1 MKSFVLTGSLVL
13 AVLVLAACGG
23 AATPAPQAM
32 PTPIAA
38 AMPSAT
44 SPPPSPAPPASP
56 TSAPTATQA
65 AAPTEAPTDAPT
77 DAPPAT
83 ATNAPTAVALSP
95 EVGHQIWESKPCS
108 TCHGANAEGNIGP
121 SLAGTGL
128 TFDAVLLRVRAGK
141 GPMPAFTTD
150 QISDLEVQQ
159 IYTWLESLPP
169 PSPAATATTPPTA
182 TAEVA
187 RRAPTATSPPVALV
201 QPSPIP
207 PPNYPTGSLNAFWAS
222 VNDLKVKTDFTKDLP
237 ARQAQDDA
245 GRLAI
250 LKQYAGQAVG
260 DGQNALAQGNQ
271 SLGEVTNEQV
281 KTDIRNALNA
291 VQQII
296 DQANQASGQ
305 STFGTAYQN
314 ASEMTRLARIEALPW
329 ATQAVRDAGLTGTVR
344 VRVTDQAGRP
354 IPNAFVT
361 VLTSR
366 NPVGVQTDAN
376 GRATVVNAAA
386 VPALQVKAYGAGLVY
401 HEAHANLA
409 PGSTVETDI
418 ALPSA
423 NLAGQAPR
431 SAGASITPSS
441 GSGSATVTFRMQ
453 ATDPQGAQDLAED
466 QIFALNPTLG
476 MAYVLP
482 AAGNNQYAFQ
492 AQLPGLAAGPQTW
505 YFFAVDHECNTS
517 NVIPVRYTVR

>member
-1 MKSFVLTGSLVL
+1 VKSFVLTNSLVL

-23 AATPAPQAM
+23 AATVAPEAT
-32 PTPIAA
+32 PTPITAE
-38 AMPSAT
+38 MPSAT
-44 SPPPSPAPPASP
+44 PPPPSPAPPASP

-65 AAPTEAPTDAPT
+65 AATEAPTDVPADAPT
-77 DAPPAT
+77 AT
-83 ATNAPTAVALSP
+83 ATSAPTAVPLSP

-108 TCHGANAEGNIGP
+108 TCHGANAEGGIGP

-128 TFDAVLLRVRAGK
+128 TFDAVLLRVRTGK
-141 GPMPAFTTD
+141 APMPAFTTD

-159 IYTWLESLPP
+159 IYTWLRSLPP
-169 PSPAATATTPPTA
+169 PSPEATATEPPTA
-182 TAEVA
+182 TAEAA
-187 RRAPTATSPPVALV
+187 RPAPTSTSPAVALV

-207 PPNYPTGSLNAFWAS
+207 PPNYPTGSLNAFWAG
-222 VNDLKVKTDFTKDLP
+222 VNDLKVKADFTKDLP

-245 GRLAI
+245 GRLAV

-281 KTDIRNALNA
+281 KTDIRSALNA

-296 DQANQASGQ
+296 DQANQGLGQ
-305 STFGTAYQN
+305 SSFNAAYQN

-344 VRVTDQAGRP
+344 VRVTNQAGRP

-366 NPVGVQTDAN
+366 NPVGLQTDAN
-376 GRATVVNAAA
+376 GRATIVNAAA

-401 HEAHANLA
+401 HEVHANLA
-409 PGSTVETDI
+409 PGATVDTDI

-423 NLAGQAPR
+423 NPAGQAP
-431 SAGASITPSS
+431 STAGASIAPSS

-466 QIFALNPTLG
+466 QIFALNPALG
-476 MAYVLP
+476 VAYVLP
-482 AAGNNQYAFQ
+482 AAGNNQYALQ
-492 AQLPGLAAGPQTW
+492 TQLPGLAAGPQTW

-517 NVIPVRYTVR
+517 NVIPVRYTVQ